1 MVLEQTPPLEDLKS
15 SIENPSTSIGKR
27 MRAAY
32 YLKQL
37 HSSSSQEQFRNDIV
51 TILGSQL
58 FNKQHGSLMRHE
70 FAYVLGQMKDESACV
85 YLERQLL
92 KEQDCVMVRHE
103 CAEALGAI
111 GSETSRSCLEQ
122 CIKQNPDT
130 PELADT
136 ARLAL
141 NVMDWRQNP
150 QSQEEND
157 FPVACA
163 CMLNP
168 YSSIDPAPPH
178 PSHQNMTPQELGA
191 ILANSDLPMFDRYR
205 AMFSLRNIG
214 GDACVLELS
223 NVLVND
229 TSSALLRHEVAYVLG
244 QLQHSASIPFL
255 IKSLQREDE
264 HVMVRHESAEAL
276 GAIPDEWETTIEPIL
291 KQYSQD
297 KDPAVAESCLVALD
311 AADYWG
317 TTTHTTQDDE
327 DSETAAVPP
336 LSFVQQKN
344 ASTTSTSSSCA
355 AAAPNRSTMN
365 GHFNVKA

>member
-1 MVLEQTPPLEDLKS
+1 MVLEQTPPLEDLQS
-15 SIENPSTSIGKR
+15 SIENPNTSIGKR

-37 HSSSSQEQFRNDIV
+37 HSRNQHRNDIV
-51 TILGSQL
+51 NILGTQL
-58 FNKQHGSLMRHE
+58 FVKDHGSLMRHE
-70 FAYVLGQMKDESACV
+70 FAYVLGQMKDEHACD

-92 KEQDCVMVRHE
+92 LENDCVMVRHE

-111 GSETSRSCLEQ
+111 GSESSRACLEQ
-122 CIKQNPDT
+122 CIQQNPDT

-141 NVMDWRQNP
+141 NVMDWRKNEHNDEQ
-150 QSQEEND
+150 QQND

-191 ILANSDLPMFDRYR
+191 MLANSELPIFDRYR

-223 NVLVND
+223 NVLVED

-255 IKSLQREDE
+255 IQSLQRTDE

-291 KQYSQD
+291 QQYSQD
-297 KDPAVAESCLVALD
+297 PIPAVAESCLVALD

-317 TTTHTTQDDE
+317 TTQNKEDE
-327 DSETAAVPP
+327 DDCETAVPP

-344 ASTTSTSSSCA
+344 ASTSTSSSCA